1 MAFGLD
7 DPQRQRAALIGLL
20 VLGGAYAFWQYVYA
34 PVREER
40 IETETRLES
49 LVRVNDQARAL
60 SQPQR
65 MRELRAREE
74 EHEIQLAAYATML
87 PARSEV
93 GDLLEDIAGAALEQ
107 DVGIVEFA
115 PLTPIEGEVLIE
127 LSFEIEVQGG
137 YHEIGRF
144 LAAIV
149 NLPRLIRPSLVE
161 ADRREVEE
169 ATGTAPPTYEVGG
182 RFELSTYMPAGSSIS
197 SAATN
202 GAPQARAEPAGKRS
216 GTRAG

>member
-7 DPQRQRAALIGLL
+7 DPERQRAVLIGLL
-20 VLGGAYAFWQYVYA
+20 LLGAAYAFWQYVYS

-40 IETETRLES
+40 IETEARLES

-74 EHEIQLAAYATML
+74 EHEIQLAAYETML

-93 GDLLEDIAGAALEQ
+93 GDLLEEIAGAALEQ

-115 PLTPIEGEVLIE
+115 PLAPIEGEVLTE
-127 LSFEIEVQGG
+127 LSFEIEVQGE

-149 NLPRLIRPSLVE
+149 NLPRLIRPTLVE
-161 ADRREVEE
+161 AERREVEE
-169 ATGTAPPTYEVGG
+169 ATETAPPVYGVGG
-182 RFELSTYMPAGSSIS
+182 RFVLSTYMPAGTPVS

-202 GAPQARAEPAGKRS
+202 GTPHARAEPAGKRS
-216 GTRAG
+216 GARAG

>member
-7 DPQRQRAALIGLL
+7 DPERQRAVLIGLL
-20 VLGGAYAFWQYVYA
+20 VLGAAYVFWQYVYS

-40 IETETRLES
+40 IETEARLES

-74 EHEIQLAAYATML
+74 EHEIQLAAYETML

-115 PLTPIEGEVLIE
+115 PLAPIEGEVLTE
-127 LSFEIEVQGG
+127 LSFEIEVQ
-137 YHEIGRF
+137 YSFYEDVARRF
-144 LAAIV
+144 SNWAQWAERLPEGERLRLRYRVWIHAGEASPERLAA
-149 NLPRLIRPSLVE
+149 E
-161 ADRREVEE
+161 FDDYRRIE
-169 ATGTAPPTYEVGG
+169 
-182 RFELSTYMPAGSSIS
+182 FED
-197 SAATN
+197 
-202 GAPQARAEPAGKRS
+202 
-216 GTRAG
+216 